1 MSKKKIIACISGA
14 NAGLI
19 ALSAKEAETDASTKK
34 WQNIAVVGKWKGH
47 ANGAFEL
54 KLEDLEQI
62 VSNFKSSE
70 ANEIVADYEHAT
82 LYAEKA
88 PASGWIKELRV
99 KDNSLQAKI
108 EWLDK
113 AKESIKSGEYKYL
126 SPVINPHTID
136 QVSGD
141 DIGWSL
147 HSVALTNK
155 PFFEELDE
163 VKINKNPIQN
173 KENTLNEEQ
182 LKELEKLREENKEL
196 RAENVELKKAKAE
209 AKIDEAVAAKK
220 IHPDQKDSLM
230 AFSASDPEGFE
241 KFLETAK
248 EITTAPGSDDMF
260 AGSQGSGGSGEP
272 KYNVLKLGGIE

>member
-1 MSKKKIIACISGA
+1 MSKKKIIVCTGS

-19 ALSAKEAETDASTKK
+19 ALSAKEADTNASTQK
-34 WQNIAVVGKWKGH
+34 WQTIAVVGKWKGH
-47 ANGAFEL
+47 SNGAFEL
-54 KLEDLEQI
+54 KKEDLEQMI
-62 VSNFKSSE
+62 LNFKNSE
-70 ANEIVADYEHAT
+70 ASEIVVDYEHAT
-82 LYAEKA
+82 LYGSKAEA
-88 PASGWIKELRV
+88 AGWLKEL
-99 KDNSLQAKI
+99 KLNGNSLQAKI
-108 EWLDK
+108 DWLDD
-113 AKESIKSGEYKYL
+113 AKELIKSKKYKYL
-126 SPVINPHTID
+126 SPVIDPNTID
-136 QVSGD
+136 QVTGD
-141 DIGWSL
+141 NIGWSL

-163 VKINKNPIQN
+163 VRINKNPIQN
-173 KENTLNEEQ
+173 KENTLDKGQLEE
-182 LKELEKLREENKEL
+182 LKKLREENKKL